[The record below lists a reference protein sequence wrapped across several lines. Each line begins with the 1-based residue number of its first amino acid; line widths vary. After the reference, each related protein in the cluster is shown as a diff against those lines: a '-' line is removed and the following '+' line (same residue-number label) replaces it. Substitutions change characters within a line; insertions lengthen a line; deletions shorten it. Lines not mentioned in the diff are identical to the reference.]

1 MGMFDRIQIQ
11 GKILPDL
18 DGRILTPDPNEL
30 IYQTKDINLDVRGK
44 LDLYTLDLTIALKG
58 PDGSIATHVNGKH
71 FRFYSE
77 HDKNYEFVGEIK
89 NGIFTCL
96 HFCEGN

>member
-44 LDLYTLDLTIALKG
+44 LDLYTLDLTNIGDLALKG
-58 PDGSIATHVNGKH
+58 PDGSIATHVIC
-71 FRFYSE
+71 R
-77 HDKNYEFVGEIK
+77 I
-89 NGIFTCL
+89 
-96 HFCEGN
+96 